1 MVRRFIVALLLFPA
15 AISGQDAPADAAAKA
30 ALHKLADRF
39 KEART
44 LSARVVQNRRTEL
57 LDKPLVSSG
66 MMYYRRD
73 PARLVFRLTEPR
85 KAEVHMD
92 RSSYQVYRPD
102 EKRLERTDFENDDV
116 TGKILMVFEPKPD
129 ELGKTFAVR
138 GGESKDGRI
147 EVRLEPSDEN
157 VRRRLKRV
165 SLTIAEADGAL
176 KKLSYFDGEGDEV
189 TLDLSD
195 VAINPDLSPDVFAL
209 QVPEGTRVLRR
220 TIKKP

>member
-1 MVRRFIVALLLFPA
+1 MRRLFAALLLL
-15 AISGQDAPADAAAKA
+15 APALDAQDSPADVAAKA
-30 ALHKLADRF
+30 ALRKLADRF

-44 LSARVVQNRRTEL
+44 LSARVTQSRKTEL
-57 LDKPLVSSG
+57 LEKPLISTG

-73 PARLVFRLTEPR
+73 PARMVFRLTEPR
-85 KAEVHMD
+85 KAEIHMD
-92 RSSYQVYRPD
+92 RTSYQVYRPD

-129 ELGKTFAVR
+129 DLGRTFAIR

-147 EVRLEPSDEN
+147 EVKLEPSDEK

-176 KKLSYFDGEGDEV
+176 HRLSYFDGEGDEV

-195 VAINPDLSPDVFAL
+195 VAINPDLSADLFTL

-220 TIKKP
+220 TVKKE

>member
-1 MVRRFIVALLLFPA
+1 MARLTAALLLLPA
-15 AISGQDAPADAAAKA
+15 FAAAQDSPADAAAKA
-30 ALHKLADRF
+30 ALRKLADRF

-44 LSARVVQNRRTEL
+44 LSARVRQSRRTEL
-57 LDKPLVSSG
+57 LDKPIVSSG

-85 KAEVHMD
+85 KAEIHMD
-92 RSSYQVYRPD
+92 RTSYQVYRPD
-102 EKRLERTDFENDDV
+102 EKRLERTDFENDEV

-129 ELGKTFAVR
+129 ELGKSFAVR

-147 EVRLEPSDEN
+147 EVRLEPADEK

-165 SLTIAEADGAL
+165 SLSIAEADGAL
-176 KKLSYFDGEGDEV
+176 GRLSYFDGEGDEV

-195 VAINPDLSPDVFAL
+195 VAINPDLAADLFAL

-220 TIKKP
+220 TVKKE